1 MSKTLYNPAENQHGL
16 FPRCH
21 PPIKQQNISIS
32 SFQHVF
38 DYIDLYHYHP
48 IHPLPDRV
56 PVWFMFVFRIMV
68 TLVTFEAACIQGSD
82 TRSTTVSWSP
92 QITTPK
98 FAWNLDDWMPPTV
111 TKPNCLSKSLQKK
124 SVEAQSRKYYGVW
137 VPFYISETFA
147 DSQTPYLS
155 QANRFMS
162 NKNHH
167 RNYLPIYNIYIS
179 CCFSSVNL
187 CHTKKINNHTFN
199 LIYNIWQ
206 PFSHILPDFFRNI
219 GFANEWDMPRQL
231 ASSHTSKES
240 CGVMVGSEIQLR
252 FSNIH
257 MISLLSNKFICRIM
271 AEIKIL

>member
-21 PPIKQQNISIS
+21 SPTKKHNISIS

-38 DYIDLYHYHP
+38 HYINLYHYHP

-56 PVWFMFVFRIMV
+56 HVWFMFVFRIMV

-111 TKPNCLSKSLQKK
+111 TKPNCLSKSLQKIR
-124 SVEAQSRKYYGVW
+124 VEAQSRKYYGVW

-162 NKNHH
+162 
-167 RNYLPIYNIYIS
+167 
-179 CCFSSVNL
+179 
-187 CHTKKINNHTFN
+187 KKITIVTIFQHIYCCLSSAN
-199 LIYNIWQ
+199 LWA
-206 PFSHILPDFFRNI
+206 HL
-219 GFANEWDMPRQL
+219 
-231 ASSHTSKES
+231 K
-240 CGVMVGSEIQLR
+240 
-252 FSNIH
+252 
-257 MISLLSNKFICRIM
+257 
-271 AEIKIL
+271 